1 MGLAQR
7 AAPDPS
13 ERRVSSDAQRAAAAS
28 SRGALGSDGRR
39 RQPHGKHKNTERE
52 RERHTDTET
61 ESSRSARLHGDRT
74 PIEYKIMLIHA
85 CESKPNNNTARANDK
100 SCDASPTFSEVH
112 RGPLPASVAAAVQS
126 GRPVA
131 APGHCRNVLGQG
143 HPKEPKGV
151 NVQQRLR
158 FERTQ
163 PGDGAPEESS
173 QGPRK
178 GGFEDFPS
186 AVSQQSVHVAETQQQ
201 CRRSVTPRSRHEKL
215 SGHKRPAR
223 LWHPAGEVFRLQGLA

>member
-7 AAPDPS
+7 GAPDPS
-13 ERRVSSDAQRAAAAS
+13 ERRVSSDARRAAAAS

-39 RQPHGKHKNTERE
+39 RQPHGKHKNTHTHTHAHTHAHTETE
-52 RERHTDTET
+52 TERHTDTET
-61 ESSRSARLHGDRT
+61 ESARSARLHGDRT
-74 PIEYKIMLIHA
+74 PIEYKIILIHA
-85 CESKPNNNTARANDK
+85 CESKPNNNTAHANDK

-112 RGPLPASVAAAVQS
+112 RGPLPASAAAAVRS

-158 FERTQ
+158 FEEPSLAMELLRRAHK
-163 PGDGAPEESS
+163 APEKGASRTFRAQSASNQYMWRNPAAVQAKCNSS
-173 QGPRK
+173 
-178 GGFEDFPS
+178 
-186 AVSQQSVHVAETQQQ
+186 
-201 CRRSVTPRSRHEKL
+201 
-215 SGHKRPAR
+215 
-223 LWHPAGEVFRLQGLA
+223 